1 MGRNRLAQTG
11 RPRGNLAVMEA
22 KPGELVNLGV
32 GMRAIPLTRYDWR
45 EEGVNLINKLP
56 PPSHWAELLL
66 MISLQPKFAGPA
78 RMGLRPQSAQE
89 RMCKFQVHNFS
100 SGSLTTVP

>member
-1 MGRNRLAQTG
+1 M
-11 RPRGNLAVMEA
+11 MEA

-66 MISLQPKFAGPA
+66 MISLQPKICRTCPDGTEATKCP
-78 RMGLRPQSAQE
+78 RE
-89 RMCKFQVHNFS
+89 NV
-100 SGSLTTVP
+100 